1 MRTAGSFA
9 MSDLPMGTEDGFRHL
24 FETNPQPIFVYD
36 VKTLRILDA
45 NQAFVAEYGYSREEL
60 EKMDARQ
67 LHPPEDAGQLGL
79 IYEPSRAGVFKGARK
94 MARPGMRHRRK
105 DGSTFD
111 VETLSFPVS
120 FDGVDAHTVLVRDVS
135 DRRKLETVEARSR
148 AFFDHSRDILLLLTW
163 DGRIV
168 DANRAAVRAYGYPR
182 DELVQLKVSDLRDP
196 ATLPE
201 VERQIERAQYDGIFF
216 ETRHRRR
223 DGDIFPVEV
232 SSATIELGG
241 ERLLLSVVR
250 DTSDRRKAFEEQRV
264 GDSRFQLL
272 VDQAPE
278 GLALIR
284 NGRILYANPAL
295 ALLAGA
301 SDPGQLS
308 GAALADLF
316 SAVDR
321 VEVARLVSLRAG
333 QPATEHH
340 LRLRGA
346 SGPDIPVAV
355 LARAASLEGGT
366 AVILA
371 VRRA

>member
-1 MRTAGSFA
+1 
-9 MSDLPMGTEDGFRHL
+9 MGTEDDLRHL

-36 VKTLRILDA
+36 VKTLRILAA
-45 NQAFVAEYGYSREEL
+45 NAAFLAEYGYSREEL

-79 IYEPSRAGVFKGARK
+79 IYEPLRSGVFKGSRK
-94 MARPGMRHRRK
+94 MARPDMRHRRK
-105 DGSTFD
+105 DGSTFN
-111 VETLSFPVS
+111 VETLSSPVS
-120 FDGVDAHTVLVRDVS
+120 FHEADAHMVLVRDVS
-135 DRRKLETVEARSR
+135 DRRKLEALEARNR
-148 AFFDHSRDILLLLTW
+148 ALFDHSRDILLLLTW

-201 VERQIERAQYDGIFF
+201 VERQIERAQHDGIFF

-232 SSATIELGG
+232 SSTTIDVSG

-250 DTSDRRKAFEEQRV
+250 DTSDRRKVFEDHRLA
-264 GDSRFQLL
+264 DSHFQLL
-272 VDQAPE
+272 VEEAPC
-278 GLALIR
+278 GLALVR
-284 NGRILYANPAL
+284 NGRILHANPAF

-301 SDPGQLS
+301 SDPAQLS

-321 VEVARLVSLRAG
+321 VAVARLVSVRAG
-333 QPATEHH
+333 QPASEHE
-340 LRLRGA
+340 LRLRSA
-346 SGPDIPVAV
+346 TGPDLPVKV
-355 LARAASLEGGT
+355 VARAAAFEGGI

-371 VRRA
+371 VRKADTAKS